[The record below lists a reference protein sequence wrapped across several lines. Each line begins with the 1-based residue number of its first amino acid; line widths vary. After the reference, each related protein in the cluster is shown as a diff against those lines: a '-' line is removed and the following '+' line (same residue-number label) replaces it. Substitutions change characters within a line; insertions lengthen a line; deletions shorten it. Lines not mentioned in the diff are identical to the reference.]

1 MLLRSPQCRA
11 VPTQCFSPHPS
22 HVPSRTLRTG
32 LSPLRLP
39 RKVHVPSEGLCV
51 LRPRRTSLI
60 SSFTLRTGLG
70 PLTLPQEVRCPLRRP
85 QTPDKGE
92 RFCLL
97 REGVV
102 PSLPLGADTHK
113 RSISPQLPSGED
125 CVSVAHTVQLSFLSL
140 PQNPS
145 GCPMSPYTPSE
156 QSSIPLRS
164 QRSCSL
170 RCPQSR
176 ACSPQALSAHALRGE
191 LCPLRH
197 PQKVH
202 VPSCA
207 KREGLGLL
215 RAHGAGLVT
224 SLTLIRAAPLGPSR
238 KVNVSSPTLRAG
250 CVPSDSSGLGVRP
263 NITFEQR
270 SGLLGPPHSRIVSP
284 QTPRAGSGLLTCPQR
299 MAAPP

>member
-11 VPTQCFSPHPS
+11 VPTQCFSPQLS

-39 RKVHVPSEGLCV
+39 QKVHVPSEGLCV
-51 LRPRRTSLI
+51 FRPHRTSLI
-60 SSFTLRTGLG
+60 SFTLRTGLG

-97 REGVV
+97 RAGVV
-102 PSLPLGADTHK
+102 PAPPRGRH
-113 RSISPQLPSGED
+113 PQKVHIP
-125 CVSVAHTVQLSFLSL
+125 SVALRGRLCL
-140 PQNPS
+140 
-145 GCPMSPYTPSE
+145 CSPHSATIIS
-156 QSSIPLRS
+156 QSSSEPLRMS
-164 QRSCSL
+164 KQSLDLLSRALFPSDPRGPCSL

-176 ACSPQALSAHALRGE
+176 SCSPQALSAHALRGE

-207 KREGLGLL
+207 NREGLGLL
-215 RAHGAGLVT
+215 RAHGAGLGT

-238 KVNVSSPTLRAG
+238 KVNVSSPALRAG

-284 QTPRAGSGLLTCPQR
+284 
-299 MAAPP
+299 